1 MCKTAPCWV
10 DDMTTQRPAPRVI
23 CLGLSALDITWQVD
37 ALPHGGGKTRASDVR
52 EGGGGLAA
60 NAAAAAARLG
70 AQVRFWGR
78 AGDDS
83 AGHEM
88 KSQLAALGVEVSHFR
103 LFPGARSSL
112 SGIVVDTRGERMIV
126 NFRGA
131 DLPSD
136 PAWLPLDALADADA
150 VLADPRW
157 PEGALA
163 LFGAARERG
172 MPTVLDGD
180 VADAAIFDQLLPR
193 TDYAVFSEPGLAG
206 YATDA
211 RNVDERLAF
220 ALSRGCRLAAVTL
233 GERGIRWADAAGQ
246 YALPAFEVKAVD
258 TTGAG
263 DVFHG
268 ALAFALGAHWPVR
281 RAFQFSA
288 AVAAIKCTRPGGRA
302 GVPDFATAMSLVDS
316 IQE

>member
-1 MCKTAPCWV
+1 MNALPPT
-10 DDMTTQRPAPRVI
+10 PRLI

-37 ALPHGGGKTRASDVR
+37 ELPQGGGKTRASALR
-52 EGGGGLAA
+52 EGGGGMAA

-70 AQVRFWGR
+70 AAVQFWGR
-78 AGDDS
+78 AGEDS
-83 AGHEM
+83 AGHAM
-88 KSQLAALGVEVSHFR
+88 QAQLAACGVDVAQFR
-103 LFPGARSSL
+103 LFEGARSSL

-131 DLPSD
+131 DLPTD
-136 PAWLPLDALADADA
+136 PGWLPLAALADADA

-157 PEGALA
+157 PEGAHA
-163 LFGAARERG
+163 LFAAARARG
-172 MPTVLDGD
+172 LPTVLDGD
-180 VADAAIFDQLLPR
+180 VADAAVFDGLLPH

-206 YATDA
+206 YALDA
-211 RNVDERLAF
+211 PTVEDQLRHAH
-220 ALSRGCRLAAVTL
+220 AHGCRLAAVTL
-233 GERGIRWADAAGQ
+233 GEHGLRWVDAAGLH
-246 YALPAFEVKAVD
+246 ALPAFPVQAVD

-268 ALAFALGAHWPVR
+268 ALAFALGAGWPVR

-288 AVAAIKCTRPGGRA
+288 AVAALKCTRPGGRA
-302 GVPDFATAMSLVDS
+302 GVPDFATAISLVNS

>member
-1 MCKTAPCWV
+1 MNP
-10 DDMTTQRPAPRVI
+10 QRPAPRVI
-23 CLGLSALDITWQVD
+23 CLGLSALDITWQVQ
-37 ALPHGGGKTRASDVR
+37 ALPEGGGKTRADDVR
-52 EGGGGLAA
+52 EGGGGMAA
-60 NAAAAAARLG
+60 NAAAAAAKLG
-70 AQVRFWGR
+70 AQVQFWGR
-78 AGDDS
+78 AGEDS

-88 KSQLAALGVEVSHFR
+88 KSQLATLGVDVSHFK
-103 LFPGARSSL
+103 LFAGARSSL
-112 SGIVVDTRGERMIV
+112 SGIVVDKRGERMIV

-131 DLPSD
+131 DLPID
-136 PAWLPLDALADADA
+136 PAWLPLEALGRTDA

-163 LFGAARERG
+163 LFSAARERAL
-172 MPTVLDGD
+172 PTVLDGD
-180 VADAAIFDQLLPR
+180 VADAAIFDLLLPH

-211 RNVDERLAF
+211 GNVDEQLAF
-220 ALSRGCRLAAVTL
+220 ALSRGCKLAAVTL
-233 GERGIRWADAAGQ
+233 GERGVRWADAAGQ
-246 YALPAFEVKAVD
+246 HALAAFEVNAID

-268 ALAFALGAHWPVR
+268 ALAFALGAQWPVR

-302 GVPDFATAMSLVDS
+302 GVPDFATAMSLVES

>member
-1 MCKTAPCWV
+1 MTAKE
-10 DDMTTQRPAPRVI
+10 RPTPRIV
-23 CLGLSALDITWQVD
+23 CLGLSALDVTWQVD
-37 ALPHGGGKTRASDVR
+37 TLPHGGGKTRANDLR
-52 EGGGGLAA
+52 EGGGGMAA
-60 NAAAAAARLG
+60 NAAAAAAKLG
-70 AQVRFWGR
+70 ASVQFWGR
-78 AGDDS
+78 AGEDS

-88 KSQLAALGVEVSHFR
+88 KAQLTALGVDVSRFR
-103 LFPGARSSL
+103 LFAGGRSSV
-112 SGIVVDTRGERMIV
+112 SGIVVDARGERMIV

-131 DLPSD
+131 DLPAD
-136 PAWLPLDALADADA
+136 PTWLPLDALAETDA

-163 LFGAARERG
+163 LFGAARQHAL
-172 MPTVLDGD
+172 PTVLDGD
-180 VADAAIFDQLLPR
+180 VAEAAVFDMLLPH
-193 TDYAVFSEPGLAG
+193 TDHAIFSEPGLAG
-206 YATDA
+206 YAPDA
-211 RNVDERLAF
+211 RTVDDQLNF

-233 GERGIRWADAAGQ
+233 GEHGLRWADAGGLH
-246 YALPAFEVKAVD
+246 ALPAFEVQAVD

-268 ALAFALGAHWPVR
+268 AFAFAIGAGWPVR

-288 AVAAIKCTRPGGRA
+288 AVAALKCTRPGGRA

>member
-1 MCKTAPCWV
+1 MSPV
-10 DDMTTQRPAPRVI
+10 QRPAPRVI

-37 ALPHGGGKTRASDVR
+37 TLPQGGGKTRASDVR
-52 EGGGGLAA
+52 EGGGGMAA
-60 NAAAAAARLG
+60 NAAAAAAKLG
-70 AQVRFWGR
+70 ASVQFWGR
-78 AGDDS
+78 AGEDS

-88 KSQLAALGVEVSHFR
+88 KAQLAALGVDVSHFR
-103 LFPGARSSL
+103 LFEGARSSL
-112 SGIVVDTRGERMIV
+112 SGIVVDARGERMIV

-131 DLPSD
+131 GLPVD
-136 PAWLPLDALADADA
+136 PAWLPLEALAETDA

-163 LFGAARERG
+163 LFGAARTRG
-172 MPTVLDGD
+172 LPTVLDGD
-180 VADAAIFDQLLPR
+180 VADAAVFDMLLPH
-193 TDYAVFSEPGLAG
+193 TDHAVFSEPGLAG
-206 YATDA
+206 YATSA
-211 RNVDERLAF
+211 RTVEEQLNF

-233 GERGIRWADAAGQ
+233 GERGLRWADAQGLH
-246 YALPAFEVKAVD
+246 ALPAFAVEPVD

-268 ALAFALGAHWPVR
+268 ALAFALGAGWPVP
-281 RAFQFSA
+281 RAFRFSA

-316 IQE
+316 IKE